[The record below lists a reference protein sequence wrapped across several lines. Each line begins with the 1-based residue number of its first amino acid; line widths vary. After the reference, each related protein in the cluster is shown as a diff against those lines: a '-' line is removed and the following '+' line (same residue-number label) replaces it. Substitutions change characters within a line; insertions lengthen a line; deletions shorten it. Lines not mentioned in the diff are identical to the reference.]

1 MATAEER
8 KLELERKKQ
17 KLAEMR
23 EDKRR
28 REEERRRMLLRNA
41 PQENGALP
49 ALPRVFSQRDLEDIL
64 EPLGIP
70 AQPHIERPA
79 TPSGIDSNT
88 ASNTL
93 MLFVNRL
100 PLLRPSLV
108 ENATAAATTGQRV
121 VASSRVQSL
130 VLAETQM
137 ITVPPKESACY
148 SKTTQT
154 DDDRVSAGEFS
165 LGSQEFD
172 YDEEMTMMD
181 KHLDI
186 NFDESPTREIANLLP
201 NFHFGARQTQ
211 EPVEEKKE
219 EDQKVPDLSEE
230 EKLQILSSQKFKHF
244 FDFKS
249 KVMERQ
255 LAEEVDVFVDYT
267 RDNTLDEKAD
277 SGEKLTLSR
286 VFVDEKWSAGRCVTG
301 IDFCEQHPELV
312 AVSYDHNPE
321 SPLDPM
327 GVVQVWNCRF
337 KKPTAE
343 FTFYCQSRVTSV
355 AFAKFHPNL
364 IMGGCYSG
372 QICMW
377 DNRLSKKTP
386 VNKSPLSSQAHTH
399 PVFSMAVVGSQ
410 NAHNLIS
417 ISTDGR
423 LCSWSVDNLN
433 QPIDVIDL
441 SWKQKQVTCTS
452 MSFALDDVNNF
463 VVGSE
468 EGNVYT
474 ASRHGNKGG
483 INDGFEG
490 HTAPITGVDSHK
502 AMGVIDLSHLFLSCS
517 LDWTVKLWSAKEPRV
532 LCSFEKHGDY
542 VMDVAWSP
550 VHPAVFTSADAAGN
564 LFVWNVNE
572 DNEAPITRLRMK
584 DGVGVRKMMW
594 MQNGQ
599 QLTVGDEKGNLW
611 LYDVHESL
619 TNCKP
624 DEWSKLA
631 RTLRD
636 IKQAREE
643 AEELLEASAR
653 IGTSSSSASLVNATQ
668 SASNAIAN
676 LSPRQQW

>member
-17 KLAEMR
+17 RLAEMR

-28 REEERRRMLLRNA
+28 REEERRRLLLKSA
-41 PQENGALP
+41 PQENGTVPILP
-49 ALPRVFSQRDLEDIL
+49 KTFSQKDLEDIL

-70 AQPHIERPA
+70 AQPQVERPV
-79 TPSGIDSNT
+79 TPAANDSSSEHASAPSQRFAGSG
-88 ASNTL
+88 
-93 MLFVNRL
+93 
-100 PLLRPSLV
+100 
-108 ENATAAATTGQRV
+108 
-121 VASSRVQSL
+121 RVQNLAL
-130 VLAETQM
+130 VETQM
-137 ITVPPKESACY
+137 ISVPAKESACY
-148 SKTTQT
+148 CKTTQT
-154 DDDRVSAGEFS
+154 DDDRISGGEFS

-181 KHLDI
+181 KHIDI

-211 EPVEEKKE
+211 ETVEEQKKE
-219 EDQKVPDLSEE
+219 EDQKIPDLSEE
-230 EKLQILSSQKFKHF
+230 EKLQILTSQKFKHF
-244 FDFKS
+244 FDFQS
-249 KVMERQ
+249 KIMERQ

-267 RDNTLDEKAD
+267 RDSTVDEKAD
-277 SGEKLTLSR
+277 SREKLTLSR

-399 PVFSMAVVGSQ
+399 PVYSMAVVGSQ

-433 QPIDVIDL
+433 QPIDIIDL

-468 EGNVYT
+468 EGTVYT

-490 HTAPITGVDSHK
+490 SDVLLVGGHTASITGVDSHK
-502 AMGVIDLSHLFLSCS
+502 AMGVIDLSHLFLSSS
-517 LDWTVKLWSAKEPRV
+517 LDWTVKLWSSKEPKA

-542 VMDVAWSP
+542 VADVAWSP

-564 LFVWNVNE
+564 LFVWNLNE
-572 DNEAPITRLRMK
+572 DNEAPITRLKME
-584 DGVGVRKMMW
+584 DGVGIRRMKW
-594 MQNGQ
+594 THSGQ

-619 TNCKP
+619 INCKA

-643 AEELLEASAR
+643 AEEQLPESSSR
-653 IGTSSSSASLVNATQ
+653 IGTSLSSASLVNAAAQ
-668 SASNAIAN
+668 SSLSVN